1 VSDCRIKIM
10 LLGTCAA
17 SALAAALVALP
28 TAAAAQTSGD
38 QSGVETVVVTAE
50 KRAESLQTVPDS
62 VTAISAVRLQNE
74 AANGLQDYFREVPGL
89 VLTQGSQGT
98 DQLSIR
104 GVTASGFT
112 GPTVGIYVDD
122 TPIGTSVSADHASSL
137 VPDLDPSD
145 IQQVEVLRGPQG
157 TLYGA
162 TNIGGLLKYVTVL
175 PNLEDYSGRIEV
187 DGSSVYHGGLGYVL
201 RGAFN
206 GPIVTDELGITASG
220 YIRQDP
226 GFISDTG
233 AIDNTQTNQ
242 DLPSQN
248 RKDINTDHD
257 YGGRVAA
264 LWKLNND
271 LSLRVSAL
279 YQYAHNDGQ
288 DAENID
294 GYTQQPTNGD
304 LNNISS
310 QYTGASIVKLGVY
323 NASVNWDMHWAS
335 LLSSTSY
342 ADNYYTSLTDITGL
356 VPPSPTSGFPPAG
369 YPPFIFPNA
378 GISYFT
384 TTLAGTPPFYVGSTS
399 LSGPYFTAVDLAYQT
414 HKVTEELRLTS
425 PAGQA
430 FEWQLGF
437 FYTNEDTEGTQ
448 DLSLRNPANGAVYPV
463 TGICA
468 PPPGY
473 SAFPHGPPTCA
484 AIYYQAPAGAVFD
497 HSLAKG
503 SYVEEAGYADATY
516 HFTDQ
521 LSLQA
526 GIRYSENQQTANPNG
541 EGVLNVVSGGPYT
554 SPPENSKGSGNDVTW
569 LVSPQF
575 KINDDAMVYGRIA
588 TGYRPGGVN
597 SLAPGSTVATTF
609 NPDTTTD
616 YEIGSKSTL
625 LGGMMTFDM
634 AAYLIDWNNVQLQA
648 INPQDEF
655 FFANGKDAR
664 SQGLEFESTI
674 VPTDGLTI
682 RANAA
687 YNNAF
692 LTGDIPLS
700 EGVVGFKGDS
710 LPYAPMWSGA
720 LSVDYTT
727 PVAAD
732 WFARFGG
739 DFQYEG
745 ADLVDF
751 YSYPTP
757 GSATPLPPPR
767 ARLSSYGVFNLR
779 AGVTHG
785 PWDVTFFIKNVGN
798 ATGFSQESV
807 QHATYGLSAAGTTV
821 PGGKFVPDS
830 ATPILPRTFGITIV
844 RNF

>member
-1 VSDCRIKIM
+1 MSDCSVKIK

-17 SALAAALVALP
+17 GALTTALVALP
-28 TAAAAQTSGD
+28 VAAVAQASAD
-38 QSGVETVVVTAE
+38 QTGVETVVVTAQ
-50 KRAESLQTVPDS
+50 KRTESLQTVPDA
-62 VTAISAVRLQNE
+62 VTAISAMRLQNE

-137 VPDLDPSD
+137 VPNLDPSD

-162 TNIGGLLKYVTVL
+162 TNIGGLLKYTTVL

-187 DGSSVYHGGLGYVL
+187 DGSSVEHGGLGYVV

-206 GPIVTDELGITASG
+206 GPIVTDEVGISASG

-233 AIDNTQTNQ
+233 AIANTQTNQ
-242 DLPSQN
+242 NLPSQG

-257 YGGRVAA
+257 FGGRVAA
-264 LWKLNND
+264 LWKLSSD
-271 LSLRVSAL
+271 LSLKVSAL

-288 DAENID
+288 DAEDID
-294 GYTQQPTNGD
+294 GYTQQPTHGD
-304 LNNISS
+304 LNQITSR
-310 QYTGASIVKLGVY
+310 YAGASIVKLGVY
-323 NASVNWDMHWAS
+323 NASVNWDLHWAS
-335 LLSSTSY
+335 FLSSTSY
-342 ADNYYTSLTDITGL
+342 ADNSYLSLTDITGL
-356 VPPSPTSGFPPAG
+356 VPPSPTSGFPPPG

-384 TTLAGTPPFYVGSTS
+384 TTLAGAPPFYAGSTS

-425 PAGQA
+425 PADQT
-430 FEWQLGF
+430 FEWQVGF
-437 FYTNEDTEGTQ
+437 FYTNEDTTGYQ
-448 DLSLRNPANGAVYPV
+448 NLSLRNPATGAVYPV

-497 HSLAKG
+497 QSLAKG
-503 SYVEEAGYADATY
+503 SYVEYAGYADATY
-516 HFTDQ
+516 HFTDA

-526 GIRYSENQQTANPNG
+526 GIRYSENQQTANPSG

-597 SLAPGSTVATTF
+597 TLVPGSTVPTTF
-609 NPDTTTD
+609 NADTTTD

-625 LGGMMTFDM
+625 LGGMMTFD
-634 AAYLIDWNNVQLQA
+634 ASVFLIDWNDVQLQA
-648 INPQDEF
+648 INPADEF
-655 FFANGKDAR
+655 FFANGKNAR
-664 SQGLEFESTI
+664 SEGFELETAI
-674 VPTDGLTI
+674 VPTEGLTI
-682 RANAA
+682 RANGS

-692 LTGDIPLS
+692 LTGAIPLS
-700 EGVVGFKGDS
+700 EGIVGFKGDS

-720 LSVDYTT
+720 ISADYTT
-727 PVAAD
+727 PIATD
-732 WFARFGG
+732 WFGRFGA

-745 ADLVDF
+745 SDLVDF

-767 ARLSSYGVFNLR
+767 SRVPAYSVFNLR
-779 AGVTHG
+779 VGVTHDV
-785 PWDVTFFIKNVGN
+785 WDVTFFVKNVGDER
-798 ATGFSQESV
+798 GFSQESV
-807 QHATYGLSAAGTTV
+807 QHGTYGLTA